1 MKHKRLSKVLLLFAL
16 LTSASI
22 MKAQDPNFYV
32 YLCFGQSN
40 MEGFWNQTQFEP
52 EDMTGVSDRFLLL
65 PACDDAPRRRTR
77 LEWTTAT
84 PPLCRP
90 NCFLTPVDYFGRT
103 MTEHLPDKRIGVA
116 MVAIGGISIKGFMKD
131 HSIADPYNEN
141 FSANDA
147 FFRAAYETYNRRL
160 YETLVELGRRAQ
172 QDGVIKGILMLQG
185 EADTGDA
192 AWTGYVKQVYDDLLA
207 DLGLDA
213 ADVPLL
219 AGETL
224 YNGTLFANTNA
235 QNIDLLPGV
244 IPTAHV
250 ISAEGCETSSDYI
263 HFTARGYRLIGRR
276 FAAEE
281 LKILGMDEEALEQQ
295 REPYYTYYHH
305 ARAMYEQPY
314 HEIVE
319 GAHQRFE
326 YELEQAATDI
336 ASAQTK
342 TELETIKE
350 RLHTASLQYLADAE
364 PAETGVF
371 DLTFLLNTPD
381 VSYKKIGAPV
391 PDAWFTDN
399 RNEGTFHFV
408 INNKVQWITTSEPTG
423 GYTAA
428 YGLISPTPSTSGFE
442 IYQLTGPLPAGTYK
456 ATASCFG
463 WGTEVNGTW
472 KGTYPPHFTFSA
484 DETDGAPLLT
494 EAYNDVSVVFTL
506 DEARSNVKLG
516 IKAHEGN
523 DCPWTAMAN
532 TRLLRI
538 PSTSTDTEAVLKGWS
553 RLTAIPDNVDEWY
566 FALADKDYPLM
577 MGLAPAVVDY
587 NGVFTKSMNY
597 QYPISP
603 KADPSKTWMM
613 TRTEGWTWND
623 GTTCYSL
630 RNLSYPTLYLQTEW
644 ACPWHYRTHDQ
655 PNPIGWTAVIPQYDA
670 EGDFWTFLNGVYPR
684 ANACA
689 SVGLN
694 DMNSEDWGYL
704 GPWNPGQYC
713 DGSWIAANKKD
724 ADVGRFQLYGI
735 LRSDYEKLGEDTTPT
750 GIGEVKGEQCKENC
764 DTPSLGWGRDVA
776 YDLQGRRL
784 PYSVHPSTSG
794 EIPPGFYIVNGQKVV
809 MR

>member
-1 MKHKRLSKVLLLFAL
+1 MKHKRLTKVLLLFAFL
-16 LTSASI
+16 ALADM

-40 MEGFWNQTQFEP
+40 MEGFWNQVGFEQ
-52 EDMTGVSDRFLLL
+52 EDLEGVDPRFQLL
-65 PACDDAPRRRTR
+65 PAVDDVGRGR
-77 LEWTTAT
+77 LKGQWTTAT
-84 PPLCRP
+84 PPFCRP
-90 NCFLTPVDYFGRT
+90 DCFLTPADYFGRT
-103 MTEHLPDKRIGVA
+103 MVARLPETHRVGVT
-116 MVAIGGISIKGFMKD
+116 MVAVGGISIKGFLKD
-131 HSIADPYNEN
+131 KNISEPYCQS
-141 FSANDA
+141 FFGDDA
-147 FFRAAYETYNRRL
+147 FGIWKGYNNYL
-160 YETLVELGRRAQ
+160 YGTLVELGRRAQ

-192 AWTGYVKQVYDDLLA
+192 AWTGYVKQVYNDLLA
-207 DLGLDA
+207 DLGLNA
-213 ADVPLL
+213 KDVPLL

-224 YNGTLFANTNA
+224 YNGTLFTNTNA
-235 QNIDLLPGV
+235 QNIDKLPSV
-244 IPTAHV
+244 ISTAHV

-281 LKILGMDEEALEQQ
+281 LKILGMDDEALEQL
-295 REPYYTYYHH
+295 REPYYTFYDH
-305 ARAMYEQPY
+305 ARAIYEQPY
-314 HEIVE
+314 SEMVE
-319 GAHQRFE
+319 GAHLRFSNA
-326 YELEQAATDI
+326 LEQAVADI
-336 ASAQTK
+336 AEARTTRK
-342 TELETIKE
+342 LETAKKTL
-350 RLHTASLQYLADAE
+350 RAAVLQYLTDAE
-364 PAETGVF
+364 PVETGVF

-391 PDAWFTDN
+391 PDAWFTENKNPD
-399 RNEGTFHFV
+399 TYHFV
-408 INNKVQWITTSEPTG
+408 INNKVQWITSSVPTG
-423 GYTAA
+423 GFTAA
-428 YGLISPTPSTSGFE
+428 YGLVSPTPATSGFE
-442 IYQLTGPLPAGTYK
+442 IYQKTGPLPAGTYK

-463 WGTEVNGTW
+463 WGTEVNGSW

-538 PSTSTDTEAVLKGWS
+538 PSASTDTEAVLKGWT

-566 FALADKDYPLM
+566 FALTDKNHPLM
-577 MGLAPAVVDY
+577 MGLSPAVVDY

-603 KADPSKTWMM
+603 KADPTKAWMM

-644 ACPWHYRTHDQ
+644 ACPWHYRIHDQ
-655 PNPIGWTAVIPQYDA
+655 PNPVGWTAVIPQYDA

-704 GPWNPGQYC
+704 GPWNPGQYS
-713 DGSWIAANKKD
+713 DGSWIAANKKE
-724 ADVGRFQLYGI
+724 ADVGHFQLYGI
-735 LRSDYEKLGEDTTPT
+735 LRSDYKKLGESTTPT
-750 GIGEVKGEQCKENC
+750 GVETQNVERLTLN
-764 DTPSLGWGRDVA
+764 DAV

-784 PYSVHPSTSG
+784 PFNVQCSTPG
-794 EIPPGFYIVNGQKVV
+794 DIPPGIYIVSGQKVV